1 MGATVPLGLWD
12 RLIAVTGQVLD
23 VGQHREAVSGCLG
36 SEVRDQ
42 GGSSSW
48 PLQEGVFSARTGL
61 GS

>member
-12 RLIAVTGQVLD
+12 RLIAVRGQALD
-23 VGQHREAVSGCLG
+23 TGQHRGSVSGCLG

-42 GGSSSW
+42 GGLSSW
-48 PLQEGVFSARTGL
+48 LLQEGVFSARTGL